1 MLIGFILLYLTG
13 TLAIGWWAS
22 RNVKTAS
29 DFVVAGK
36 HLPVYM
42 VACALFATWFGSETV
57 MGASSEFAEHGL
69 LGVIEDPFGAA
80 LCLVLAGLLIARPL
94 YNMNILTFND

>member
-29 DFVVAGK
+29 DFVVAGR

-57 MGASSEFAEHGL
+57 LGIPAKFVNSGL
-69 LGVIEDPFGAA
+69 NG
-80 LCLVLAGLLIARPL
+80 
-94 YNMNILTFND
+94 